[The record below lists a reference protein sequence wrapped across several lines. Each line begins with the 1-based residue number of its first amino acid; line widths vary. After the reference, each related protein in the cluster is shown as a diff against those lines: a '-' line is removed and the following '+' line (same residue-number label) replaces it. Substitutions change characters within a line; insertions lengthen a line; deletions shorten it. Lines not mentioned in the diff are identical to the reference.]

1 MSPHTYDIHI
11 HKATLTT
18 HGHRVERRRR
28 RQRHARAD
36 GFGRGGAATAWAAAA
51 LSARARRLPAQ
62 LERGQV
68 RGTRGGAGKRGGGDG
83 GGGGSGTRGRTAS
96 DGAEQ
101 RPPGRPL
108 LCLPE
113 RAVCAAPSG
122 AQGSV
127 AARGRAAAVAS
138 RRAARARRGGQVIGR
153 RVMGRRVTAPSDRR
167 RAVRRSAAADLEGV
181 RSATVGVG
189 GRPSC
194 GEEGGRQVRVVRVAL
209 HRPVERHSS
218 RDRGPVRP
226 ARFVARYGSRPNK
239 FGRSGDAQQ
248 NQAIGKGATGAAKFT
263 PRGTT
268 YVFVNVVVAPRYVA
282 RVQLGSGGL

>member
-1 MSPHTYDIHI
+1 MEHLTPSIFKWKFPETQSAGDPLFSFLFSGKPALAQSRCHLPYTKQLSRHT
-11 HKATLTT
+11 
-18 HGHRVERRRR
+18 
-28 RQRHARAD
+28 
-36 GFGRGGAATAWAAAA
+36 
-51 LSARARRLPAQ
+51 
-62 LERGQV
+62 
-68 RGTRGGAGKRGGGDG
+68 GTGWSG
-83 GGGGSGTRGRTAS
+83 GGGGSSTRGRTDS

-167 RAVRRSAAADLEGV
+167 RANRRSAAADLEGV

-194 GEEGGRQVRVVRVAL
+194 GGEGGRQVRVARVAL
-209 HRPVERHSS
+209 HQPVERT
-218 RDRGPVRP
+218 
-226 ARFVARYGSRPNK
+226 VASVNE
-239 FGRSGDAQQ
+239 GR
-248 NQAIGKGATGAAKFT
+248 
-263 PRGTT
+263 
-268 YVFVNVVVAPRYVA
+268 
-282 RVQLGSGGL
+282 

>member
-1 MSPHTYDIHI
+1 MTSPHTHTRGTHRGHPRVPSRICHTQSI
-11 HKATLTT
+11 TLTT
-18 HGHRVERRRR
+18 HGDRVERRRR
-28 RQRHARAD
+28 RQWHARAD
-36 GFGRGGAATAWAAAA
+36 GLGRGGAATAWAAAA
-51 LSARARRLPAQ
+51 LSARARRL
-62 LERGQV
+62 
-68 RGTRGGAGKRGGGDG
+68 
-83 GGGGSGTRGRTAS
+83 
-96 DGAEQ
+96 
-101 RPPGRPL
+101 
-108 LCLPE
+108 
-113 RAVCAAPSG
+113 CAARARSG

-127 AARGRAAAVAS
+127 AARGNAAARARSGAQGSVAARGNAAAVAS

-167 RAVRRSAAADLEGV
+167 RRAGRRSAAADLEGV

-218 RDRGPVRP
+218 RDRAWATKSRWGRWEVGRDSFRAFKSGFARSATLGLPRKGYP
-226 ARFVARYGSRPNK
+226 A
-239 FGRSGDAQQ
+239 
-248 NQAIGKGATGAAKFT
+248 GKGATGAAKFT

-282 RVQLGSGGL
+282 RVQPGSGGL

>member
-1 MSPHTYDIHI
+1 M
-11 HKATLTT
+11 A
-18 HGHRVERRRR
+18 
-28 RQRHARAD
+28 AR
-36 GFGRGGAATAWAAAA
+36 GNAA
-51 LSARARRLPAQ
+51 ARAR
-62 LERGQV
+62 
-68 RGTRGGAGKRGGGDG
+68 
-83 GGGGSGTRGRTAS
+83 
-96 DGAEQ
+96 
-101 RPPGRPL
+101 
-108 LCLPE
+108 
-113 RAVCAAPSG
+113 SG

-127 AARGRAAAVAS
+127 AARGNAAAVAS

-167 RAVRRSAAADLEGV
+167 RADRRSAAADLEGV

-209 HRPVERHSS
+209 HRPVERTGVGQSKEG
-218 RDRGPVRP
+218 RWGPVRP

-239 FGRSGDAQQ
+239 FGRSGDAPQ
-248 NQAIGKGATGAAKFT
+248 NQAHGKGASGAAKFT

-282 RVQLGSGGL
+282 RVQPGSGGLTPSPPRMDAL